1 MRADA
6 KEEAAA
12 SCGLSTVSSSTK
24 SETFAVE
31 MYLGPT
37 VSAMKD
43 SGTTQHP
50 CSASHF
56 MSPSNAVR
64 LGAKSQRDSAAHERL
79 QRKQRR
85 NSASGTRLCVHMISI
100 N

>member
-37 VSAMKD
+37 V
-43 SGTTQHP
+43 
-50 CSASHF
+50 
-56 MSPSNAVR
+56 
-64 LGAKSQRDSAAHERL
+64 
-79 QRKQRR
+79 
-85 NSASGTRLCVHMISI
+85 
-100 N
+100 